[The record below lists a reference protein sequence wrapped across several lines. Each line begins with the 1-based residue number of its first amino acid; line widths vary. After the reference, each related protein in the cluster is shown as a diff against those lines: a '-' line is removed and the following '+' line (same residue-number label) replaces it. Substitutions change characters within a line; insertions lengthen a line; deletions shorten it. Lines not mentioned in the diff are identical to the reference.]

1 MMPVFFS
8 KDGDLAMLA
17 EIHACAFAEPWTA
30 SAIDELLAMPGSFAY
45 FTGNGFILARIAAD
59 EAEILT
65 LAVRP
70 DSRRRGQATALVRA
84 AADHAHSL
92 GASDILL
99 EVASNNRAAR
109 ALYAGLGCA
118 EVGIRKG
125 YYAFGPDKHEDALI
139 LRSKLPLSPLGK
151 SPRAG

>member
-1 MMPVFFS
+1 MPVLFS
-8 KDGDLAMLA
+8 KDVDLEILA
-17 EIHACAFAEPWTA
+17 EIHACVFAEPWTTNV
-30 SAIDELLAMPGSFAY
+30 IDELLAMPGSFAF
-45 FTGNGFILARIAAD
+45 FTGNGFVLARIAAD

-70 DSRRRGQATALVRA
+70 DSRRRGQGTALVRA

-92 GASDILL
+92 GAGDIFL
-99 EVASNNRAAR
+99 EVASSNTAAR

-118 EVGIRKG
+118 EVGKRKG
-125 YYAFGPDKHEDALI
+125 YYAFGRDKREDALI